1 MFLLVVSKFKMI
13 GIAIERC
20 ARSSPKKLTKTYHKG
35 PEPNGFHNHSTVIS
49 MCRLLV
55 ESFTSVVFHSA
66 KTKQPLSTGVINKSG
81 TL

>member
-13 GIAIERC
+13 GMLLNVVHGKVE
-20 ARSSPKKLTKTYHKG
+20 KKLTKTYYKG
-35 PEPNGFHNHSTVIS
+35 PESNGFHNHSTLIS

-66 KTKQPLSTGVINKSG
+66 KTKQP
-81 TL
+81 